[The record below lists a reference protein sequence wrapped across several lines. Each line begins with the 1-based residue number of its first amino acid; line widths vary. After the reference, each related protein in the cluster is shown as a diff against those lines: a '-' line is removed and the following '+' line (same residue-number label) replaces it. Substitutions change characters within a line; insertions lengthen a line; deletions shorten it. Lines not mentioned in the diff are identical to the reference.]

1 MTLCY
6 DNLVYSLQPFGGIST
21 YWYELTRRLLKVQ
34 DLELRFY
41 ETGREHTNVCR
52 RKLNIAQEQVI
63 HSNRAGILVERFLKL
78 PAFPGPHLFHSSY
91 FRVPER
97 NPNGRVVTTVHDF
110 IHDIYFS
117 GPRVWLHNR
126 MKRSAIVQSDVIITI
141 SEHTRKDLLRF
152 YPHLNAGKVKVIYNG
167 VSESYRRLTQPMP
180 VKRPYFLFIGLR
192 DAYKNFGFAVDVAAE
207 QLGFELYIVGP
218 ALNAVERALLERKM
232 PGRYRVFTAL
242 DEAMLNELYNAAFCL
257 LYPSA
262 YEGFGIP
269 ILEAMRAGC
278 PFVALN
284 RSAIPEV
291 AGDGGVLL
299 EAADL
304 ELARQAIVQIQQ
316 DRPAIISRGLQR
328 AAAFSWERCFEQTYD
343 LYKHLQ
349 S

>member
-21 YWYELTRRLLKVQ
+21 YWYELTRRLLKMQ

-52 RKLNIAQEQVI
+52 KQLNIPQEQVI

-78 PAFPGPHLFHSSY
+78 PALPGPHLFHSSY
-91 FRVPER
+91 FRVPQSK
-97 NPNGRVVTTVHDF
+97 GHAHVVTTVHDF

-117 GPRVWLHNR
+117 GPRAWLHNR
-126 MKRSAIVQSDVIITI
+126 MKRSAIMRSDLIITV

-152 YPHLNAGKVKVIYNG
+152 YPSIDAGRVKVIYNG
-167 VSESYRRLTQPMP
+167 VSENYRRLEQPMP

-192 DAYKNFGFAVDVAAE
+192 DQYKNFDFAVDVAAD
-207 QLGFELYIVGP
+207 QRGFDFYVVGP
-218 ALNAVERALLERKM
+218 ALNAAERALLEQKL
-232 PGRYRVFTAL
+232 PGRYRVFTGL

-257 LYPSA
+257 LYPSE

-278 PFVALN
+278 PFIALN

-291 AGDGGVLL
+291 AGAAGILL
-299 EAADL
+299 EAAELD
-304 ELARQAIVQIQQ
+304 LARAAIEQIRL
-316 DRPAIISRGLQR
+316 DRPLLVDRGMLQSQL
-328 AAAFSWERCFEQTYD
+328 FSWQQCFEQTYQV
-343 LYKHLQ
+343 YKSLQ
-349 S
+349 A